1 MRMYVYVYGVYA
13 QPFGEVAS
21 LAAGGKSSVNLY
33 IDFAGNTRP
42 AKFDILT
49 DKGNLPAFSCTLV
62 ASNS

>member
-1 MRMYVYVYGVYA
+1 MYVYVYGVYA